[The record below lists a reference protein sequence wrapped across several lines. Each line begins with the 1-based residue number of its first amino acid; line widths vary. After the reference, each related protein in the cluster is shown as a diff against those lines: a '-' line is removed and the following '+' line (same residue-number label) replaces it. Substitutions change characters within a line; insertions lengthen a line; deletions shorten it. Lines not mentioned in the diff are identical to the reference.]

1 MKNFFVILLLSAVV
15 FTGCKENTTTDINGT
30 YQRLYL
36 FQDHEYQVELSLTT
50 DGQLNWRPLD
60 SIPGHQSSTV
70 KYMLQSGKQF
80 KIYEDTDC
88 NSEAIYDYVLSNEQL
103 SLSSASDSCQ
113 NRKMALT
120 GDWTKVK

>member
-1 MKNFFVILLLSAVV
+1 MKNFFVLLLLSAVA
-15 FTGCKENTTTDINGT
+15 FAGCKVDNATDINGT

-36 FQDHEYQVELSLTT
+36 FQDQEYQVELSLTT
-50 DGQLNWRPLD
+50 DGQLHWRPLD

-70 KYMLQSGKQF
+70 KYVLQSGKQF

-88 NSEAIYDYVLSNEQL
+88 NSEAIYDYVISNEQL

-113 NRKMALT
+113 NRKMALS